1 VCRGKQ
7 LPSGSAEF
15 YFRWLVGVNQEITS
29 AQTAQRQ
36 FEICVFASLR
46 QDFAWIF
53 VTPDAP
59 HSGALWHWSVEEL
72 MPLGDCFDGEINS
85 ISGLT
90 PAITRRERNMM
101 SGKFSMTRL
110 KVLPFTRLCIRW
122 PLTLIRGR
130 VHTAHR
136 GNHAVGSV
144 SARSIRRSGMS
155 HMTATRTY
163 SAQASHEFTKD
174 SGIATA

>member
-1 VCRGKQ
+1 VLFGIAKERNGNIDRGEKCVERIGMHCGKQ

-90 PAITRRERNMM
+90 PAITRRERNVM
-101 SGKFSMTRL
+101 SGKF
-110 KVLPFTRLCIRW
+110 VDDI
-122 PLTLIRGR
+122 
-130 VHTAHR
+130 
-136 GNHAVGSV
+136 HADS
-144 SARSIRRSGMS
+144 RSGAYRS
-155 HMTATRTY
+155 
-163 SAQASHEFTKD
+163 
-174 SGIATA
+174 